1 MVCYHPQQAY
11 RSVEKHASG
20 KPVITFNPLKARQS
34 EIPMRL
40 RCGKCIGCRL
50 DNIAQW
56 SMRCLHE
63 AKMHSASSFITLT
76 YSDEHLPSDY
86 SVHLDILQKFMKRL
100 RKELHKSYLTKV
112 KFYACGEYGDEEQR
126 PHYHLIIFGF
136 DFSPDRKI
144 WTVTKD
150 GPLYT
155 SPTLDKVW
163 PFGFTTIGQ
172 VTYQSAG
179 YVAGYLKARSSE
191 GDTFAINKYTRTHPV
206 TGDVVTVQPEFG
218 TMSGGL
224 GLSFIK
230 KFKSDYFPSDFFVVD
245 GKEIAV
251 PRYYQL
257 KLEEEE
263 KSQLKR
269 QRQIAKQK
277 AKPSWNKTKDRLAV
291 RKTVKQAQL
300 TKLKRT
306 L

>member
-1 MVCYHPQQAY
+1 
-11 RSVEKHASG
+11 
-20 KPVITFNPLKARQS
+20 
-34 EIPMRL
+34 
-40 RCGKCIGCRL
+40 
-50 DNIAQW
+50 
-56 SMRCLHE
+56 MRCLHE
-63 AKMHSASSFITLT
+63 AKMHQYSSFLTLT
-76 YSDEHLPSDY
+76 YADEHLPQDY
-86 SVHLDILQKFMKRL
+86 SVHLHILQKFMKRL
-100 RKELHKSYLTKV
+100 RESLWRSHRSKV
-112 KFYACGEYGDEEQR
+112 RFYACGEYGELEQR
-126 PHYHLIIFGF
+126 PHYHLIIFGW
-136 DFSPDRKI
+136 DFHNDRKL
-144 WTVTKD
+144 WKVTKD

-179 YVAGYLKARSSE
+179 YVAGYLKSRSAE
-191 GDTFAINKYTRTHPV
+191 GDTFATNKYTRTHPV
-206 TGDVVTVQPEFG
+206 TKDVVTVQPEFG

-257 KLEEEE
+257 KLKEEEQA
-263 KSQLKR
+263 QLKK

-277 AKPSWNKTKDRLAV
+277 AKPSWNKTKERLAV

-300 TKLKRT
+300 KNLVRT